1 MQDDGEVDV
10 RATYTVIAV
19 CALLNLLTPQLTGGV
34 AAYAR
39 RCQTFDGGF
48 GGEPGAEAHGG
59 YAFCALATLK
69 ILGAHEA
76 KAADLV
82 ALERWVAARQMQF
95 EGGFQGRANKL
106 VDNCYSF
113 WQGGTAA
120 VLGHACGRGDAGI
133 AWSAADAPR
142 ARAARAAKAAAAAE
156 ADDGS
161 DVIEIDVS
169 GGGGDGDGDGG
180 GGGGG
185 GAAGDP
191 GDLRVDRRALQRY
204 ILLCGQQYPD
214 GGLRDK
220 PSKPRDFYHT
230 CYALSGLSVAQHG
243 LGDAPPCVWGDAS
256 NLLERV
262 HPAFNVPLDKAHAAL
277 DHFGALPC
285 DHEAWMAA

>member
-1 MQDDGEVDV
+1 MSDVDSPLK
-10 RATYTVIAV
+10 RR
-19 CALLNLLTPQLTGGV
+19 LNAPASGPFASGGGKGGRGGGYG
-34 AAYAR
+34 AG
-39 RCQTFDGGF
+39 DGG
-48 GGEPGAEAHGG
+48 G
-59 YAFCALATLK
+59 
-69 ILGAHEA
+69 
-76 KAADLV
+76 
-82 ALERWVAARQMQF
+82 
-95 EGGFQGRANKL
+95 
-106 VDNCYSF
+106 
-113 WQGGTAA
+113 
-120 VLGHACGRGDAGI
+120 
-133 AWSAADAPR
+133 
-142 ARAARAAKAAAAAE
+142 
-156 ADDGS
+156 
-161 DVIEIDVS
+161 S
-169 GGGGDGDGDGG
+169 GGGGDGDGGD
-180 GGGGG
+180 GGG

-191 GDLRVDRRALQRY
+191 GDLRVDRRALQRF